1 MPATVSETFRTM
13 CVLLVLS
20 FSALARAGDLA
31 ADAKIAMPML
41 LKALTY
47 DTNFDSRGLGDFTV
61 LVVAEASQSDKR
73 DLLLDGL
80 KDMPNQKVK
89 NRPLKY
95 AGTEFKDEASLQAE
109 IDRTR
114 ASALLV
120 VPGLSTA
127 TLKHVWDVAQDNQAY
142 VIALEASMVEF
153 GLPIGVQVTGGKP
166 QILINEKGAK
176 SVGAKFETAIL
187 KLARV
192 IQ

>member
-1 MPATVSETFRTM
+1 VRKRLSLFAAFG
-13 CVLLVLS
+13 LL
-20 FSALARAGDLA
+20 ALAGSAGAADFA

-47 DTNFDSRGLGDFTV
+47 DVNFDARGIGDFTV
-61 LVVAEASQSDKR
+61 LVVGDAGQSDKR
-73 DLLLDGL
+73 DLLLSGL

-95 AGTEFKDEASLQAE
+95 AVAEFKDEPALQAE
-109 IDRTR
+109 IERTR
-114 ASALLV
+114 ASALLI
-120 VPGLSTA
+120 VPGTSLP
-127 TLKHVWDVAQDNQAY
+127 TLKHVWEVAQDNQAY
-142 VIALEASMVEF
+142 VIALEASAVEF
-153 GLPIGVQVTGGKP
+153 GLPIGVQVNGGKP

-187 KLARV
+187 KLAKI